1 MKNLSSHDIVM
12 MFASLGLLLA
22 SARALGELCKHFRQP
37 VVLGELIA
45 GILLGPSCFGAIA
58 PAMANQLFPATG
70 PGAIV
75 LQGFSNI
82 AVALFLLV
90 AGMEVDLGTVW
101 RQGRIAI
108 VVSLSGIIFPF
119 GVGFTTAWYAGD
131 ALARLPDGDPF
142 VFALFFATCLSISAL
157 SVIAKTLIDLNLFRT
172 DLGMTIIAAAIFEDF
187 AGWIIFAIILGLM
200 GGSSHGLPISVT
212 IGLTLFFALAMLTGG
227 RLLIN
232 RVLPV
237 IQAHTSWPGGV
248 LGFTLAVAF
257 FCAALTEWFGVHA
270 VFGAFIA
277 GVTIGDSDHL
287 RERTRTTIDQ
297 FVSFIFAPIF
307 FASIGLKV
315 NFLTSFNLSVVL
327 VVLVVACI
335 GKIIGCTI
343 GARIGGMNPNESW
356 ALGFGMN
363 ARGAMEIVLGLLGL
377 QNGLIGDQLFVALVM
392 MTIFTATISG
402 PMMQRFLRRKT
413 SRQIV
418 DIISD
423 KGFIPQLAATT
434 AHDAIIQMAS
444 CAAPLT
450 PLSAGAIAAAVFRRE
465 RMMPTGIGFG
475 VAAPHARMRELKS
488 PLVIVAVAPHGIN
501 FGGPDGQSARLIFM
515 LLTPHADD
523 SCQLELISDVA
534 RTFQNPALV
543 QAALQVAS
551 FTELMA
557 LLRTREGKAQ
567 RSIAPAEAS

>member
-1 MKNLSSHDIVM
+1 M
-12 MFASLGLLLA
+12 
-22 SARALGELCKHFRQP
+22 
-37 VVLGELIA
+37 
-45 GILLGPSCFGAIA
+45 
-58 PAMANQLFPATG
+58 
-70 PGAIV
+70 
-75 LQGFSNI
+75 
-82 AVALFLLV
+82 
-90 AGMEVDLGTVW
+90 
-101 RQGRIAI
+101 
-108 VVSLSGIIFPF
+108 
-119 GVGFTTAWYAGD
+119 
-131 ALARLPDGDPF
+131 
-142 VFALFFATCLSISAL
+142 
-157 SVIAKTLIDLNLFRT
+157 
-172 DLGMTIIAAAIFEDF
+172 
-187 AGWIIFAIILGLM
+187 
-200 GGSSHGLPISVT
+200 
-212 IGLTLFFALAMLTGG
+212 
-227 RLLIN
+227 
-232 RVLPV
+232 
-237 IQAHTSWPGGV
+237 
-248 LGFTLAVAF
+248 
-257 FCAALTEWFGVHA
+257 HA

-377 QNGLIGDQLFVALVM
+377 QNGLIGDQLFVALVV

-434 AHDAIIQMAS
+434 AHDAIIQMAT

-465 RMMPTGIGFG
+465 RMMPTGLGFG
-475 VAAPHARMRELKS
+475 VAAPHARMRELKA
-488 PLVIVAVAPHGIN
+488 PIIVVAIAPHGIN
-501 FGGPDGQSARLIFM
+501 FGGPDGQPARLVFM
-515 LLTPHADD
+515 LLTPYADD

-534 RTFQNPALV
+534 RTFQNSTLV

-557 LLRTREGKAQ
+557 LLRTREAKAQ
-567 RSIAPAEAS
+567 RSIAPVEAI